1 MNNIEKSTSVVDD
14 SELED
19 SEKMFGDKLESQ
31 ALQKGCEEDIEKHC
45 RRCIG
50 KPTMRTMNKL
60 RKYGIYVLFC
70 MLLFAMVF
78 QFSADLRQPS
88 YPVFKLSE
96 GNMTNRMII
105 VVTPTYK
112 RMTRIPDMLRM
123 ANTLSH
129 IKDLH
134 WIIVEDGNKTV
145 PAVRDILERTK
156 LPYTYMGHKTI
167 LGYPRRG
174 WYQRTMALKYIRS
187 NTSQILGKDH
197 EEGVVYFGD
206 DDNSYDTR
214 LFTEYIR
221 NVKTLGIWAV
231 GLVGGTVVEAPKVV
245 GGKVTAFNVK
255 WNPKRRFAV
264 DMAGFAVNLKV
275 VLNSD
280 AVFGTACKRGGG
292 APETCL
298 LEDMGLEREDIEPFG
313 YEKDKDREILVWH
326 TKTSTPN
333 IVKSNKNSTK
343 KAPPPDTFGYFVE
356 A

>member
-1 MNNIEKSTSVVDD
+1 MSSKSSDD
-14 SELED
+14 D
-19 SEKMFGDKLESQ
+19 KIKVFGDKLESQ

-50 KPTMRTMNKL
+50 YPTMRTMNKL
-60 RKYGIYVLFC
+60 KKYGMYTLFF
-70 MLLFAMVF
+70 MFIFVVVF
-78 QFSADLRQPS
+78 QFSEDVRQPA
-88 YPVFKLSE
+88 YPVFKRSE
-96 GNMTNRMII
+96 TNQTNRMII

-112 RMTRIPDMLRM
+112 RMTRIADMLRM

-129 IKDLH
+129 VKDLH
-134 WIIVEDGNKTV
+134 WIVIEDGNKTI
-145 PAVRDILERTK
+145 PAVQDILDRTG
-156 LPYTYMGHKTI
+156 LPYTYQAHKTA

-174 WYQRTMALKYIRS
+174 WYQRTMALKLIRS
-187 NTSQILGKDH
+187 NTSQILGQDH
-197 EEGVVYFGD
+197 QEGVVYFGD
-206 DDNSYDTR
+206 DDNSYDIR
-214 LFTEYIR
+214 LFTDYIR

-245 GGKVTAFNVK
+245 DGKVTAFNVK

-264 DMAGFAVNLKV
+264 DMAGFAVNLNV

-280 AVFGTACKRGGG
+280 AVFGTSCKRGGG

-313 YEKDKDREILVWH
+313 YEKTKDREIFVWH

-333 IVKSNKNSTK
+333 IVQSKKNQTK
-343 KAPPPDTFGYFVE
+343 PVPPPDTFGYFVE
-356 A
+356 V

>member
-1 MNNIEKSTSVVDD
+1 MPGNTIKV
-14 SELED
+14 
-19 SEKMFGDKLESQ
+19 FGDKLESQ

-50 KPTMRTMNKL
+50 KPTMRTLNKL
-60 RKYGIYVLFC
+60 RKYGIYVLFF

-78 QFSADLRQPS
+78 QFSADLRQPA
-88 YPVFKLSE
+88 YPVFKMAE
-96 GNMTNRMII
+96 TNGTNRMII

-129 IKDLH
+129 VKDLH
-134 WIIVEDGNKTV
+134 WIVVEDGNRTI
-145 PAVRDILERTK
+145 PAVEEILKRSN
-156 LPYTYMGHKTI
+156 LPYTYMAHKTAV
-167 LGYPRRG
+167 GYPRRG
-174 WYQRTMALKYIRS
+174 WYQRTMALKFIRS
-187 NTSQILGKDH
+187 NTSQILGKEH

-206 DDNSYDTR
+206 DDNSYDIR

-231 GLVGGTVVEAPKVV
+231 GLVGGTVVEAPKVID
-245 GGKVTAFNVK
+245 GKVNAFNVK

-280 AVFGTACKRGGG
+280 AVFGTSCKRGGG

-313 YEKDKDREILVWH
+313 HEKEKDREIFVWH

-333 IVKSNKNSTK
+333 IAQAKKNANSTK
-343 KAPPPDTFGYFVE
+343 PAPPPETYGYFVE
-356 A
+356 V